1 MRTIDADPLYEKTC
15 NLEAQALSYVGKLI
29 NDEGK
34 IEEWKIWSAILTERT
49 AFKHDVF
56 DAPTINQEE
65 TGEWVKVHGYATP
78 GGDPVWACP
87 KCGKGIHVY
96 GIEHGTYGKDI
107 ADHQWVA
114 CPNCGAKLK

>member
-1 MRTIDADPLYEKTC
+1 MRTIDADVLKRKAQEVAT
-15 NLEAQALSYVGKLI
+15 EAWKMKLVAKVETTLNQFIDWI
-29 NDEGK
+29 NE
-34 IEEWKIWSAILTERT
+34 
-49 AFKHDVF
+49 
-56 DAPTINQEE
+56 APTIEQEE

-96 GIEHGTYGKDI
+96 GVEHGTYGEDI

-114 CPNCGAKLK
+114 CPNCGMKLK

>member
-1 MRTIDADPLYEKTC
+1 MRCIDAD
-15 NLEAQALSYVGKLI
+15 ALSAWFDEHYFDDEDVPVGYVTELI
-29 NDEGK
+29 NE
-34 IEEWKIWSAILTERT
+34 
-49 AFKHDVF
+49 
-56 DAPTINQEE
+56 APTINQEE
-65 TGEWVKVHGYATP
+65 TGEWVKVHGYVTP

-114 CPNCGAKLK
+114 CPNCGMKLK

>member
-1 MRTIDADPLYEKTC
+1 MTREEKMKIVINNYFKTECSVNTSIREAFEKGFRIGASKSAEKTC
-15 NLEAQALSYVGKLI
+15 
-29 NDEGK
+29 
-34 IEEWKIWSAILTERT
+34 
-49 AFKHDVF
+49 
-56 DAPTINQEE
+56 
-65 TGEWVKVHGYATP
+65 EWVKVHGYATP